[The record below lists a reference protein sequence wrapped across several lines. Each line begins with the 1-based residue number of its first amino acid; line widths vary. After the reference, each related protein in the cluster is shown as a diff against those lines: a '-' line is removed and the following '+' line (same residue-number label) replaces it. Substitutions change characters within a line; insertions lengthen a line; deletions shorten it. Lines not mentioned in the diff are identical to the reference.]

1 MDISSVTGTSNIG
14 GISQPV
20 IGQRKI
26 EHEVRLK
33 EGEVNMLGGMLED
46 SQTKALT
53 GIPGLG
59 QIPIL
64 KYLFAQ
70 STTDHS
76 ETETVFV
83 LIPHIVRAHEYN
95 DMNQE
100 AIDVGTANAIE
111 LRRVSHPMAPATPGQ
126 TPAAPAQ
133 PQGAPTQGV
142 PPNQPPTATA
152 PSGPA
157 AFSFDPASITQARG
171 STFAVNVLLSG
182 AQNAFSVPLQISYD
196 PKMLQVVNVSNGG
209 FLSHDGQA
217 VALVHRDDDTT
228 GTLQITATR
237 PPGAPGISGQGTV
250 VTLTLVAKA
259 PGQSALTIAR
269 GGVRDPGMQAAP
281 AAGAAVTVTIQ

>member
-1 MDISSVTGTSNIG
+1 
-14 GISQPV
+14 
-20 IGQRKI
+20 
-26 EHEVRLK
+26 
-33 EGEVNMLGGMLED
+33 
-46 SQTKALT
+46 
-53 GIPGLG
+53 
-59 QIPIL
+59 
-64 KYLFAQ
+64 
-70 STTDHS
+70 
-76 ETETVFV
+76 
-83 LIPHIVRAHEYN
+83 
-95 DMNQE
+95 
-100 AIDVGTANAIE
+100 
-111 LRRVSHPMAPATPGQ
+111 
-126 TPAAPAQ
+126 
-133 PQGAPTQGV
+133 
-142 PPNQPPTATA
+142 
-152 PSGPA
+152 
-157 AFSFDPASITQARG
+157 
-171 STFAVNVLLSG
+171 LLSG